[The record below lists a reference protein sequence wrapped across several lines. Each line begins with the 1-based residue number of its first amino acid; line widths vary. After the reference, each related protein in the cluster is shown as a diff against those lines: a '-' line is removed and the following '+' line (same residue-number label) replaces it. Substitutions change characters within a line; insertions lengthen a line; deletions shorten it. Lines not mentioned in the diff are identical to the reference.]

1 MVDVIFPIVIIF
13 LLSLLMALYSMRDL
27 DFAVEIRNIVHRRKT
42 RGAIVFFDEGI
53 KHYHHHS
60 SSSSK
65 SE

>member
-1 MVDVIFPIVIIF
+1 MIEVIFPLIIIF

-27 DFAVEIRNIVHRRKT
+27 DFAVEIRNIIHRRKT

-53 KHYHHHS
+53 KHYHHS